1 MGKKIATLYAEI
13 TGDTTKLDK
22 SLKDTKT
29 NLGGIKGAASEMSAS
44 VNSKLMSMV
53 APAALVT
60 GAYYGI
66 KNAIAETVTY
76 AKQVEDLGRLIG
88 ATPEEASHLIQAADD
103 MRISYEDLTTAM
115 EGAIRKGYDPSISG
129 LEQIREK
136 YQSLDDPIERSK
148 FLMDTFGR
156 SGAEMAILLEQP
168 RDRLRE
174 LAEESDK
181 VGLTMS
187 GDNLKA
193 AKDYAL
199 AMDGLEDSING
210 VKIKL
215 GNELIPKLTWILD
228 NGSAV
233 ENSIVKQKT
242 KWLDL
247 IPVLGSIRDLLLWIN
262 QLNGAGA
269 PAGAGTRQEAIDAV
283 NGVSRGIGSS
293 GSPFAASGANFTV
306 PPGYSGDSYGMRVQ
320 SGEKVKV
327 TQAGVPDDTARMLRA
342 LPAQIG
348 RAVRDGVVQG
358 LAQ

>member
-29 NLGGIKGAASEMSAS
+29 NLGGLKGAASEVATS
-44 VNSKLMSMV
+44 VNSKLLSMV
-53 APAALVT
+53 APAALVS

-66 KNAIAETVTY
+66 KNAIETTVDY

-88 ATPEEASHLIQAADD
+88 ATPEEASRLIQAADD

-115 EGAIRKGYDPSISG
+115 EAAIRKGFDPSISG
-129 LEQIREK
+129 LEEIRDK
-136 YQSLDDPIERSK
+136 YQALDDPIERSK
-148 FLMDTFGR
+148 MLMDTFGR
-156 SGAEMAILLEQP
+156 SGAEMAVLLEQP

-210 VKIKL
+210 VKIKV
-215 GNELIPKLTWILD
+215 GNELIPALTDFINKGAD
-228 NGSAV
+228 V
-233 ENSIVKQKT
+233 ENTIQNQKL
-242 KWLDL
+242 KWMDL
-247 IPVLGSIRDLLLWIN
+247 IPVLGAIRNAILWIN
-262 QLNGAGA
+262 GNQSDYAKTVATNNPYALS
-269 PAGAGTRQEAIDAV
+269 
-283 NGVSRGIGSS
+283 SREEKNLLGG
-293 GSPFAASGANFTV
+293 FASGGSFTV
-306 PPGYSGDSYGMRVQ
+306 PAGFGGDSYGMRVQ

>member
-66 KNAIAETVTY
+66 KNAIDETVTY

-215 GNELIPKLTWILD
+215 GNELIPKLTWIID

-233 ENSIVKQKT
+233 EGSIEKQRL
-242 KWLDL
+242 KWLDML
-247 IPVLGSIRDLLLWIN
+247 PVLGAIRDIILWIN
-262 QLNGAGA
+262 QASSTSEFAAKVSSTNPYAG
-269 PAGAGTRQEAIDAV
+269 GSY
-283 NGVSRGIGSS
+283 NGSS
-293 GSPFAASGANFTV
+293 FDYGGFASGASFTV
-306 PPGYSGDSYGMRVQ
+306 PPGFGGDSYGMRVQ